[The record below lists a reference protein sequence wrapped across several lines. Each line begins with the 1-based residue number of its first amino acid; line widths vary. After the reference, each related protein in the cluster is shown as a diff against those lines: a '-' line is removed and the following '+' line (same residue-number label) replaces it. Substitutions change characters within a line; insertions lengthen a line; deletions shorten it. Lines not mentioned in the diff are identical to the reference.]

1 MTKRVKPIPGF
12 RHPERGMTLVE
23 VIVVMIISTLL
34 IMISALG
41 IGLFL
46 RKYKELNAWAELQKE
61 AWECL
66 STIKNGVPVG
76 TGLNTE
82 FIGVTNALQLR
93 LMNTATN
100 SGTYLRITPPT
111 DRGLNTSDYALFY
124 LYDGAVRC
132 SYLHKGYQPAT
143 PLYLFPTKKN
153 KDKIV
158 VDKFL
163 ITKINREQDLLAI
176 QVELE
181 GSVKTG
187 TNSFRKVKFKT
198 KMVKK

>member
-1 MTKRVKPIPGF
+1 
-12 RHPERGMTLVE
+12 MTLVE
-23 VIVVMIISTLL
+23 VIVVMVISTLL
-34 IMISALG
+34 ILISALG
-41 IGLFL
+41 IGLFF
-46 RKYKELNAWAELQKE
+46 RKYKELNAWAELQKD

-100 SGTYLRITPPT
+100 SGTNLRITPPT
-111 DRGLNTSDYALFY
+111 DRGLSTSDFAQFY
-124 LYDGAVRC
+124 LYDGVIRC
-132 SYLHKGYQPAT
+132 SYLHKGFQPAT
-143 PLYLFPTKKN
+143 PLYLFPTQKN
-153 KDKIV
+153 IDRMF

-163 ITKINREQDLLAI
+163 ITKLNSEVDLLAI

-181 GSVKTG
+181 ARVKTG